1 MPTVPSLTVQYAVVL
16 FVVNGA
22 EFKDKI
28 AHSIPDPCV
37 LMEQD
42 DYANTLEK
50 LGLVPS
56 AVIMITK

>member
-1 MPTVPSLTVQYAVVL
+1 MSFSRPGNNCLPAYR
-16 FVVNGA
+16 
-22 EFKDKI
+22 
-28 AHSIPDPCV
+28 IPDPCV

-42 DYANTLEK
+42 DYANTLEN